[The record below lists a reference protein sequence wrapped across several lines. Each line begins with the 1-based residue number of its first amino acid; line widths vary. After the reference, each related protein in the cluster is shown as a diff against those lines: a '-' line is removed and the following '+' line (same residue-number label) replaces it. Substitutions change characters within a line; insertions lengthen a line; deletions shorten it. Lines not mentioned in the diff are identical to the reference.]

1 MGQSAKSDNELQK
14 AYKNNPYVMD
24 FMLGL
29 KELPE
34 EIPQFIGRGDE
45 NEAAAY
51 LIDAIHTWGKTNGAL
66 DWMYEFLMKKNKMN

>member
-1 MGQSAKSDNELQK
+1 MGKSAKSDKELEK
-14 AYKNNPYVMD
+14 AYKFNKHVME

-34 EIPQFIGRGDE
+34 EMPQFIGRGDE

-51 LIDAIHTWGKTNGAL
+51 IFDAIHTWGKTDGAL
-66 DWMYEFLMKKNKMN
+66 DWMYEFLMKKRQMN